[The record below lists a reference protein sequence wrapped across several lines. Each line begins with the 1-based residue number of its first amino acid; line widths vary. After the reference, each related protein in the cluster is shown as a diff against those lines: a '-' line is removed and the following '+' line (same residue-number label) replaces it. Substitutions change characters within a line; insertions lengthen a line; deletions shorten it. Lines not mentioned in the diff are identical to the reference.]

1 MSEAVTPQN
10 LLAEESV
17 LGAIMLAG
25 VSGPEASAAT
35 IAAVRATGLDPAD
48 FYRASH
54 ALIYEAAIAVG
65 ERGDPAEVLAVESE
79 LRARRQ
85 LTAAGGRARVLELA
99 AVVPAV
105 GNAGHYARLVIE
117 AAEQREEFQL
127 GLALHTAAVNG
138 GLPADEALRTRLAQ
152 LLRPRRSV
160 DGGVW
165 LERAADLLAEPDPGP
180 TPFLVEELIVEQA
193 ILALVGSWKVAKTW
207 ALLELALAIV
217 TGRDAFGAYA
227 VERPGPVILVLE
239 ESGRQPLHRRLD
251 CLRRGYGIEKAALAE
266 LHFSANQR
274 VRLNDPRW
282 QERLLAAAA
291 RIEPRAI
298 FFDPFVRVKGAEV
311 NENEQREVG
320 PVLDFIRELRDES
333 AATVGYVN
341 HTGHNGGHIR
351 GSSDLEG
358 YWESR
363 LEVTKEKDAEDQ
375 PRIVT
380 AEHREAESGHQ
391 FRFALAFDPNSR
403 SLRLNAITSEAE
415 RLIEAYLREH
425 PQATKNEVARAKEVD
440 VRRADVLRLYE
451 VVKARLST
459 PRLEGL

>member
-1 MSEAVTPQN
+1 MSEATAPQN
-10 LLAEESV
+10 LYAEESL
-17 LGAIMLAG
+17 LGAILLAG
-25 VSGPEASAAT
+25 ADGAERAAAVL
-35 IAAVRATGLDPAD
+35 AAVRASGLDRAD

-54 ALIYEAAIAVG
+54 ALVYEAVCEVAARG
-65 ERGDPAEVLAVESE
+65 EPTDVLAVESE

-85 LTAAGGRARVLELA
+85 LTRAGGSIRLHELA
-99 AVVPAV
+99 ALVPATS
-105 GNAGHYARLVIE
+105 NAGHFARLVVE
-117 AAEQREEFQL
+117 AAEQREESEV
-127 GLALHTAAVNG
+127 GLLLQTAATNG
-138 GLPADEALRTRLAQ
+138 GLPSDDDLRARLAE

-160 DGGVW
+160 RSGVW
-165 LERAADLLAEPDPGP
+165 LERASDLLAEPDPGP
-180 TPFLVEELIVEQA
+180 TAFLVEQLIVEQA
-193 ILALVGSWKVAKTW
+193 ILAMVGSWKVAKTW

-217 TGRDAFGAYA
+217 TGREAFGAYA

-239 ESGRQPLHRRLD
+239 ESGREALHRRLD

-274 VRLNDPRW
+274 VRLNDPKW
-282 QERLLAAAA
+282 QEQLLAAAA
-291 RIEPRAI
+291 GIAPRAI

-311 NENEQREVG
+311 NENEQREIG
-320 PVLDFIRELRDES
+320 PVLDFIRDLRDEAS
-333 AATVGYVN
+333 ATVGYVN

-363 LEVTKEKDAEDQ
+363 LALEKADKTDDEQ

-403 SLRLNAITSEAE
+403 SLRLNAITSELE
-415 RLIEAYLREH
+415 RLVEKHLRAH
-425 PQATKNEVARAKEVD
+425 PKASKNEVVEAVGG
-440 VRRADVLRLYE
+440 RRGDVLRLYDA
-451 VVKARLST
+451 VKARLYE
-459 PRLEGL
+459 PPLEGM